1 MSKDFNQ
8 EFDKNNLQLYFSDLK
23 SLELLTAK
31 DEIEF
36 ANNLNAL
43 KSQMISLFFDY
54 KPFKIIISELKT
66 RPNDYLNISFIHEDI
81 EKDLKTIN
89 KLPKRSLRK
98 YVCTLPWRWEFIEE
112 YILIY
117 RQADVTNKQKKKLQ
131 KYLDQVIIVR
141 NKFAEGNLRLVIDT
155 LKKLKINSFGN
166 SLSYEDLIQE
176 GNLGL
181 LKSINKFDPSKGL
194 RFSTYS
200 VWWICQA
207 IVRAIADKGR
217 LIRLPVHLQT
227 KESRKSD
234 TFPNQVVVSLDDPVL
249 ETEDLTIA
257 DSIPSPIETFK
268 QAGDNEIKNKV
279 LLKLSKFAPR
289 EEKIMQMYFGFDDRP
304 YTLDEIGMIFGVT
317 RERIRQIK
325 SRTLK
330 KLMADPSISQLVQ
343 ENNIDHDVDTLS
355 LWYK

>member
-1 MSKDFNQ
+1 MNTDNFL
-8 EFDKNNLQLYFSDLK
+8 DKNSLQMYFTDLK
-23 SLELLTAK
+23 ELTLLSANE
-31 DEIEF
+31 EIEF
-36 ANNLNAL
+36 ANSLNDL

-54 KPFKIIISELKT
+54 KPFKIIISDLQTK
-66 RPNDYLNISFIHEDI
+66 PNDYLNISFINESI
-81 EKDLKTIN
+81 IKELKTIN
-89 KLPKRSLRK
+89 KMPKRSLRK

-112 YILIY
+112 YILEY
-117 RQADVTNKQKKKLQ
+117 KNADTTIKQKNTLQ
-131 KYLDQVIIVR
+131 RYLDQVIIVR

-155 LKKLKINSFGN
+155 LKKLKITGFGN

-227 KESRKSD
+227 KESRKSN
-234 TFPNQVVVSLDDPVL
+234 TFPNQIVVSLDDPVL
-249 ETEDLTIA
+249 ETEDLIIA
-257 DSIPSPIETFK
+257 DSIPSPIEIFK
-268 QAGDNEIKNKV
+268 QVGDNEIRNKV
-279 LLKLSKFAPR
+279 LIKLSKFAPR

-304 YTLDEIGMIFGVT
+304 YTLDEIGIVFGVT

-330 KLMADPSISQLVQ
+330 KLTADPTIAQLIQ
-343 ENNIDHDVDTLS
+343 ENNIDHDTDILS